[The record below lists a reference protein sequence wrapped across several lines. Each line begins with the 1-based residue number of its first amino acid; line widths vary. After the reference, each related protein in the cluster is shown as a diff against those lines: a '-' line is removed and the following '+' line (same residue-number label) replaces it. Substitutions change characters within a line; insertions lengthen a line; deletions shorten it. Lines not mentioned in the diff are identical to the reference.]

1 MEGCAEFESLSG
13 EPTFRDFVCL
23 YLAEGYKRDRNRVSI
38 CNSDPAIV
46 ALGARWINRLSARKV
61 TYAVQYHAD
70 QDLAALQE
78 FWGGLLE
85 IEPERVTLLR
95 KSNSNRMEGR
105 SWRSE
110 HGVLAVGSSDTYL
123 RARLQAWMDLV
134 RAAWV

>member
-1 MEGCAEFESLSG
+1 M
-13 EPTFRDFVCL
+13 
-23 YLAEGYKRDRNRVSI
+23 
-38 CNSDPAIV
+38 

-61 TYAVQYHAD
+61 THAVQYHAD

-105 SWRSE
+105 SWPSE